1 MRIALLSDIHANLP
15 ALEVALAV
23 ASDLGAER
31 LVVAGDL
38 VGDGPHPVEVV
49 ARVRALGAACIRG
62 TVDRQ
67 VIELAREGR
76 EKKLRKT
83 ARAGK
88 GQKSNRA
95 WAALRLRESAEELE
109 WLAALPPEL
118 HMEASGVG
126 LLVVH
131 GSPHGDSDYI
141 YPSITPDALAG
152 KLEPVCGD
160 RPDVLVC
167 GHSHV
172 PFAREVDGVLVI
184 NCGTVGRPAD
194 GDPRGTLALLEIDDD
209 GGRRA
214 RLVRFTYPVDA
225 VVAAL
230 EEREV
235 PGVAAEEYRLGIK
248 R

>member
-1 MRIALLSDIHANLP
+1 VRIALLSDIHANLP
-15 ALEVALAV
+15 ALEVAIAV
-23 ASDLGAER
+23 ASDVGAER

-38 VGDGPHPVEVV
+38 VGDGPYPAEVV
-49 ARVRALGAACIRG
+49 ARVRALGAECIRG
-62 TVDRQ
+62 NVDRQ
-67 VIELAREGR
+67 VVELAREDR
-76 EKKLRKT
+76 EKKLRKI

-95 WAALRLRESAEELE
+95 WAALRLRESREELE
-109 WLAALPPEL
+109 WLAALPAEL
-118 HMEASGVG
+118 RLDAGGAEI
-126 LLVVH
+126 LVVH
-131 GSPHGDSDYI
+131 GSPHGDTDYI
-141 YPSITPDALAG
+141 YPSITPAALAG
-152 KLEPVCGD
+152 KLEPLTGG

-194 GDPRGTLALLEIDDD
+194 GDPRGTLAVLEIDD
-209 GGRRA
+209 GGARHA

-225 VVAAL
+225 VVAGL

-235 PGVAAEEYRLGIK
+235 PGIAGEEYRLGIK

>member
-1 MRIALLSDIHANLP
+1 VRIAVLSDVHANLP
-15 ALEVALAV
+15 ALEGALFVA
-23 ASDLGAER
+23 DDMGAER

-49 ARVRALGAACIRG
+49 ARLRERGAECILGN
-62 TVDRQ
+62 VDRQ
-67 VIELAREGR
+67 VLDLALG

-95 WAALRLRESAEELE
+95 WAALQLRHSPDDLAWLSSLPADLRLRVDERD
-109 WLAALPPEL
+109 
-118 HMEASGVG
+118 V
-126 LLVVH
+126 LVVH
-131 GSPHGDSDYI
+131 GSPRGDTDYL
-141 YPSITPDALAG
+141 YPSLTAAGLAG
-152 KLEPVCGD
+152 KLEPLAGG

-172 PFAREVDGVLVI
+172 PFARELDGVLVV

-194 GDPRGTLALLEIDDD
+194 GDPRGTLAILDTGEP
-209 GGRRA
+209 GGAPTA
-214 RLVRFTYPVDA
+214 RLVRFRYPVDRL
-225 VVAAL
+225 VADL
-230 EEREV
+230 EAREV
-235 PGVAAEEYRLGIK
+235 PGIDPEEYRLGVK